1 MLISHGQ
8 YSRGNLGK
16 PVPEC
21 QTVLDSAAA
30 TDDGGGDVDNWRS
43 KMCKAPV
50 RSHNIA
56 HFFTAA
62 GHPQANSAFHPSEV
76 GK

>member
-56 HFFTAA
+56 HFFYSCWTS
-62 GHPQANSAFHPSEV
+62 PVQLSLPSLR
-76 GK
+76 GR

>member
-43 KMCKAPV
+43 KMC
-50 RSHNIA
+50 
-56 HFFTAA
+56 
-62 GHPQANSAFHPSEV
+62 
-76 GK
+76 